1 LSSLKPKQLGIGKRE
16 KIVSLRQISHFKPL
30 RKLIKVKNKKFMA
43 LGALS
48 AVFAGLFIYN
58 TSLNALQP
66 SGEAPQDSKLASFA
80 KFTKVVGTIQKY
92 YVDELTLE
100 DIIKKSLQGLLANLD
115 AHSGYLDEKQY
126 KDLKVETEGEFGGLG
141 ITVGMKNGALTV
153 IAPIEGTPAYKAGIQ
168 SGDIILKINDKSTIN
183 MTIDEAVNI
192 MRGKPKTKIELTI
205 VRKSEAKPFKTAI
218 TRDII
223 NIQSVYGKRLDG
235 DIAYIRVTSFDKK
248 VVDSVK
254 KELEKIKNPKGIVL
268 DLRNNPGGLLDQAVG
283 LTDMFVEKGIIVSQ
297 KGRVADENIVYDAS
311 GKAEYKGIPM
321 TVLIN
326 GGSASA
332 SEIVSGSL
340 QDNKRAV
347 VVGEKSFGKGS
358 VQVVLPIDKNDAIRL
373 TIARYYLPSGR
384 TIQAVGVTPDVPVM
398 AGVVKDNGDDN
409 FSVKEA
415 DLKQHLAGELE
426 KLEKEKPADKP
437 AGEKALK
444 SKKEEALSDEN
455 MAKDLQLQTALGIV
469 KALIITKK

>member
-1 LSSLKPKQLGIGKRE
+1 MKN
-16 KIVSLRQISHFKPL
+16 
-30 RKLIKVKNKKFMA
+30 RKFIA
-43 LGALS
+43 LGAVS
-48 AVFAGLFIYN
+48 AAIAGLFIYN

-66 SGEAPQDSKLASFA
+66 ASDGVQDTKLAAFA

-92 YVDELTLE
+92 YVDELSLD
-100 DIIKKSLQGLLANLD
+100 DIIKKSLQGLLTNLD

-168 SGDIILKINDKSTIN
+168 AGDIILKINDQSTIN
-183 MTIDEAVNI
+183 MTIDEAVNL
-192 MRGKPKTKIELTI
+192 MRGKPKTKIDLTI
-205 VRKSEAKPFKTAI
+205 VRKTEAKPFKVSI
-218 TRDII
+218 IRDII
-223 NIQSVYGKRLDG
+223 NIQSVYGKKLEG

-248 VVDSVK
+248 VVEAVK

-283 LTDMFVEKGIIVSQ
+283 LVDMFLEKGVIVSQ
-297 KGRVADENIVYDAS
+297 KGRVADENVVYDAS
-311 GKAEYKGIPM
+311 GRAPYKNIPM

-358 VQVVLPIDKNDAIRL
+358 VQVVLPIDKTDAIRL

-384 TIQAVGVTPDVPVM
+384 TIQAVGVTPDVAVT
-398 AGVVKDNGDDN
+398 AGVVKDNGEES

-415 DLKQHLAGELE
+415 DLKQHLQGELE
-426 KLEKEKPADKP
+426 KLEKEKPAEKP
-437 AGEKALK
+437 QSEKLPK
-444 SKKEEALSDEN
+444 TKKEEALSDEN
-455 MAKDLQLQTALGIV
+455 MAKDLQLQTAIGIV

>member
-1 LSSLKPKQLGIGKRE
+1 MTQQNLKETIQ
-16 KIVSLRQISHFKPL
+16 
-30 RKLIKVKNKKFMA
+30 VKNKKFVA
-43 LGALS
+43 LGAISTIL
-48 AVFAGLFIYN
+48 AGLFFYN
-58 TSLNALQP
+58 TSVNALQ
-66 SGEAPQDSKLASFA
+66 SDNNESFQDSKLAAFA

-92 YVDELTLE
+92 YVDELSME
-100 DIIKKSLQGLLANLD
+100 DIVKKSLQGLLSNLD

-141 ITVGMKNGALTV
+141 ITVGIKNGALTV

-168 SGDIILKINDKSTIN
+168 AGDIILKINEKSTIN

-205 VRKSEAKPFKTAI
+205 VRKSESKPFKVSI
-218 TRDII
+218 VRDII

-235 DIAYIRVTSFDKK
+235 DIAYIRITSFDKK
-248 VVDSVK
+248 VVEAVK

-297 KGRVADENIVYDAS
+297 KGRVEDENIVYEAS
-311 GKAEYKGIPM
+311 GKAQYKGIPM
-321 TVLIN
+321 SVLIN

-347 VVGEKSFGKGS
+347 IVGEKSFGKGS
-358 VQVVLPIDKNDAIRL
+358 VQVILPIDKTDAIRL
-373 TIARYYLPSGR
+373 TIARYYLPTGR
-384 TIQAVGVTPDVPVM
+384 TIQAVGVTPDVTV
-398 AGVVKDNGDDN
+398 AAASIKETHNDD

-415 DLKQHLAGELE
+415 DLKQHLESELE

-437 AGEKALK
+437 QSGDKTPK
-444 SKKEEALSDEN
+444 TKKEEALSDEN
-455 MAKDLQLQTALGIV
+455 MAKDLQLQTAIGIV
-469 KALIITKK
+469 KALIITQK

>member
-1 LSSLKPKQLGIGKRE
+1 MKN
-16 KIVSLRQISHFKPL
+16 
-30 RKLIKVKNKKFMA
+30 RKFIA
-43 LGALS
+43 LGAVS
-48 AVFAGLFIYN
+48 AAIAGLFVYN
-58 TSLNALQP
+58 TSLNALQ
-66 SGEAPQDSKLASFA
+66 SENDGAQDTKLAAFA

-92 YVDELTLE
+92 YVDELSLD
-100 DIIKKSLQGLLANLD
+100 DIIKKSLQGLLTNLD

-141 ITVGMKNGALTV
+141 ITVGIKNGALTV
-153 IAPIEGTPAYKAGIQ
+153 IAPIEGTPAYKAGVQ
-168 SGDIILKINDKSTIN
+168 AGDIILKINDQSTIN
-183 MTIDEAVNI
+183 MTIDEAVNL
-192 MRGKPKTKIELTI
+192 MRGKPKTKIDLTI
-205 VRKSEAKPFKTAI
+205 VRKTEAKPFKI
-218 TRDII
+218 SIIRDII
-223 NIQSVYGKRLDG
+223 NIQSVYGKKLEG

-248 VVDSVK
+248 VVESVR

-283 LTDMFVEKGIIVSQ
+283 LVDMFVEKGVIVSQ
-297 KGRVADENIVYDAS
+297 KGRVADENVVYDAS
-311 GKAEYKGIPM
+311 GKAAYKNIPM
-321 TVLIN
+321 AVLIN

-347 VVGEKSFGKGS
+347 IVGEKSFGKGS
-358 VQVVLPIDKNDAIRL
+358 VQVVLPIDKTDAIRL

-384 TIQAVGVTPDVPVM
+384 TIQAVGVTPDVAVA
-398 AGVVKDNGDDN
+398 AGIVKDGADDS

-415 DLKQHLAGELE
+415 DLKQHLQGELE

-437 AGEKALK
+437 QNADKLPK
-444 SKKEEALSDEN
+444 TKKEEALSDDN
-455 MAKDLQLQTALGIV
+455 MAKDLQLQTAIGIV

>member
-1 LSSLKPKQLGIGKRE
+1 M
-16 KIVSLRQISHFKPL
+16 
-30 RKLIKVKNKKFMA
+30 KNKKFIA
-43 LGALS
+43 LGAVS
-48 AVFAGLFIYN
+48 AAIAGLFVYN

-66 SGEAPQDSKLASFA
+66 TNDGAQDTKLAAFA

-92 YVDELTLE
+92 YVDELSLD

-153 IAPIEGTPAYKAGIQ
+153 IAPIEGTPAYKAGVQ
-168 SGDIILKINDKSTIN
+168 AGDIILKINDQSTIN
-183 MTIDEAVNI
+183 MTIDEAVNL
-192 MRGKPKTKIELTI
+192 MRGKPKTKIDLTI
-205 VRKSEAKPFKTAI
+205 VRKTEAKPFKI
-218 TRDII
+218 SIIRDII
-223 NIQSVYGKRLDG
+223 NIQSVYGKKLEG

-248 VVDSVK
+248 VVEAVK

-283 LTDMFVEKGIIVSQ
+283 LVDMFVEKGIIVSQ
-297 KGRVADENIVYDAS
+297 KGRVADENVVYDAS
-311 GKAEYKGIPM
+311 GKAAYKNLPM
-321 TVLIN
+321 AVLIN

-347 VVGEKSFGKGS
+347 IVGEKSFGKGS
-358 VQVVLPIDKNDAIRL
+358 VQVVLPIDKTDAIRL

-384 TIQAVGVTPDVPVM
+384 TIQAVGVTPDVAVA
-398 AGVVKDNGDDN
+398 AGVVKDNVDES

-415 DLKQHLAGELE
+415 DLKQHLQGELE

-437 AGEKALK
+437 QSEKLPK
-444 SKKEEALSDEN
+444 TKKEEALSDEN
-455 MAKDLQLQTALGIV
+455 MAKDLQLQTAIGIV